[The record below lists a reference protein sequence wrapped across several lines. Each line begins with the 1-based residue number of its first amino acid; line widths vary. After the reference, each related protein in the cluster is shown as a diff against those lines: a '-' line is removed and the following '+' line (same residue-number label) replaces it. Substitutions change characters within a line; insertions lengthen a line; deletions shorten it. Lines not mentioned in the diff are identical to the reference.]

1 MNLLFSFFGRTGRG
15 GLWLTAFI
23 SIVLSVAAFVFA
35 EANYGPILSFLSPG
49 GNPIPLDQL
58 PPDDAIPV
66 FNSTAF
72 RTYLLGAIPAG
83 WIYLAGSIKRAHDRG
98 KSGWWILITL
108 IPIAGFI
115 WWLIDLGI
123 FEGQKGPN
131 KYGPDPRGEIA

>member
-15 GLWLTAFI
+15 GLWLTAII

-115 WWLIDLGI
+115 WWLIVLGI

-131 KYGPDPRGEIA
+131 KYGPDPRGQTA

>member
-1 MNLLFSFFGRTGRG
+1 M
-15 GLWLTAFI
+15 
-23 SIVLSVAAFVFA
+23 
-35 EANYGPILSFLSPG
+35 
-49 GNPIPLDQL
+49 
-58 PPDDAIPV
+58 
-66 FNSTAF
+66 
-72 RTYLLGAIPAG
+72 PAG

>member
-15 GLWLTAFI
+15 GLWLTATI
-23 SIVLSVAAFVFA
+23 SIVLSVAAFVFS

-115 WWLIDLGI
+115 WWLIVLGI

-131 KYGPDPRGEIA
+131 KYGPDPRGQTA

>member
-15 GLWLTAFI
+15 GLWLTATI

-66 FNSTAF
+66 FNLTAF

-115 WWLIDLGI
+115 WWLIVLGI

-131 KYGPDPRGEIA
+131 KYGPDPRGQTA

>member
-15 GLWLTAFI
+15 GLWLTATI

-115 WWLIDLGI
+115 WWLIVLGI
-123 FEGQKGPN
+123 FDGQKGPN
-131 KYGPDPRGEIA
+131 KYGPDPRGQTA

>member
-15 GLWLTAFI
+15 GLWLTATI

-115 WWLIDLGI
+115 WWLIVLGI

-131 KYGPDPRGEIA
+131 KYGPDPRGQTA

>member
-15 GLWLTAFI
+15 GLWLTAI
-23 SIVLSVAAFVFA
+23 VSIFLSVAAFVFA

-115 WWLIDLGI
+115 WWLIVLGI

-131 KYGPDPRGEIA
+131 KYGPDPRGQTA